1 MTNRSCQVGRQ
12 VMKAAS
18 DNLTP
23 CILELGGKDC
33 AIIRHDANISQ
44 ALPIIMR
51 GTFQNAGQN
60 CVGLE
65 RILVHESLYDEFV
78 NKITEQI
85 RKLKVGSVLNDGNV
99 DVGAMTMSGQ
109 VCD

>member
-1 MTNRSCQVGRQ
+1 
-12 VMKAAS
+12 MKAAS

-33 AIIRHDANISQ
+33 AIIRHDANVSH

-51 GTFQNAGQN
+51 GAFQNAGQN

-65 RILVHESLYDEFV
+65 RILVHESLYNEFV
-78 NKITEQI
+78 DRVTERI
-85 RKLKVGSVLNDGNV
+85 KKMKVGSVLNDDNVV

-109 VCD
+109 VCMLTI